1 MSMIW
6 QRGSVG
12 GERSAEAD
20 LEGKIHE
27 LVRRDSNAIRQADGE
42 SEAAT
47 RSLADLLRRVSANS
61 TGEIDALISELRLL
75 REKLLADGQRLERD
89 VVDYAALNQSVIE
102 TTKIIT
108 DSMLQA
114 KKLPSAATLTS

>member
-114 KKLPSAATLTS
+114 KKLPSAATLTP

>member
-27 LVRRDSNAIRQADGE
+27 LVRRDSHAVRQADGE

-47 RSLADLLRRVSANS
+47 RNLADLLRRVSANS

-114 KKLPSAATLTS
+114 KKLPSAATLTP